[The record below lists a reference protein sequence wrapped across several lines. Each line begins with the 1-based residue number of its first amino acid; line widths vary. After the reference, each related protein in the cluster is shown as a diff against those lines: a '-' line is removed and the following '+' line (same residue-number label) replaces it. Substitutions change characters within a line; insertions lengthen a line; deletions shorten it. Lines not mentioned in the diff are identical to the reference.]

1 MKEIDLSSLKN
12 IEKMNT
18 KRKQSKPL
26 KKSFIEIILT
36 ALVFG
41 VLFWSLLLLVFIFL
55 AVINLFIGVDELL
68 FSIHG
73 VWFFPAT
80 ILAWL
85 CMTPTFHI
93 TKKSIIILPK
103 IRPKIY
109 IPICQDLEVKII
121 KVEYFKYPPKGIQW
135 KRIRRIG
142 KWHPIYILFI
152 TFKNK
157 KVKLKK
163 SVISGV
169 YTHDQIDYFLRN
181 LYLSGV
187 RYEVKN
193 LHIPVS

>member
-1 MKEIDLSSLKN
+1 
-12 IEKMNT
+12 MNT

-41 VLFWSLLLLVFIFL
+41 VLFWSLLFLVFIFL

-68 FSIHG
+68 FLIHG

-80 ILAWL
+80 ILVWL
-85 CMTPTFHI
+85 CMTPTFHV
-93 TKKSIIILPK
+93 TKKSIIILRK

-121 KVEYFKYPPKGIQW
+121 KVEYFKYPFNEYPFIVKPR
-135 KRIRRIG
+135 KRIKWKG

-181 LYLSGV
+181 LNLSGV

-193 LHIPVS
+193 LHIPV

>member
-1 MKEIDLSSLKN
+1 MKEIDLSSSKN
-12 IEKMNT
+12 IVKMNT
-18 KRKQSKPL
+18 KRKQNKPL

-41 VLFWSLLLLVFIFL
+41 VLFGCLLFLVSIFL
-55 AVINLFIGVDELL
+55 VVMVINSFTVDVVD
-68 FSIHG
+68 FTFHG

-80 ILAWL
+80 IFVWL

-93 TKKSIIILPK
+93 TKQNIIILRK

-109 IPICQDLEVKII
+109 IPICKDLEVKII
-121 KVEYFKYPPKGIQW
+121 KVEYFKSPPKGVYYQP
-135 KRIRRIG
+135 G
-142 KWHPIYILFI
+142 KWHPRYILFI

-157 KVKLKK
+157 KVRLKRR
-163 SVISGV
+163 VMSGV
-169 YTHDQIDYFLRN
+169 YTHDQIDYFFSN
-181 LYLSGV
+181 LNMSGV

>member
-18 KRKQSKPL
+18 KRKQNKPL

-41 VLFWSLLLLVFIFL
+41 VLFWALLLLVFIFL

-80 ILAWL
+80 ILVWL

-93 TKKSIIILPK
+93 TKKSIIILRK

-121 KVEYFKYPPKGIQW
+121 KVEYFKYPPKGKRS
-135 KRIRRIG
+135 KRIIRIG

>member
-1 MKEIDLSSLKN
+1 MKIIDLSSLKN
-12 IEKMNT
+12 IVKMNT
-18 KRKQSKPL
+18 KRKQNKPL
-26 KKSFIEIILT
+26 KKSFMDIIST
-36 ALVFG
+36 ALTFG

-93 TKKSIIILPK
+93 TKKSIIILRK

-121 KVEYFKYPPKGIQW
+121 KVEYFKYPPKGILW
-135 KRIRRIG
+135 KRIRWIG

-181 LYLSGV
+181 LNLSGV

-193 LHIPVS
+193 LHIPV